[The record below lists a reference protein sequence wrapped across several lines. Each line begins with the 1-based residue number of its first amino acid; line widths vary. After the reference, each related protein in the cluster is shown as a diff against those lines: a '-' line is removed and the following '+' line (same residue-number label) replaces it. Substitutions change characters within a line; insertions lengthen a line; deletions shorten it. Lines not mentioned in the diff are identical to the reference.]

1 MGEVDYTGSIA
12 SFVAG
17 GATVTFTAMPNES
30 AYRIGIDMDSDG
42 ILDSERTPQ
51 SSRRRSCQ
59 PRARRYCHIFVCLG
73 WKNHTAAQAI
83 DGNTMGYFDQ
93 NSMLHTAGG
102 TNDWFQEDLGTNAQI
117 NLIQLFNRWDCCA
130 SRLANVSVFVSQYP
144 LIPTDVQQTRSQLGV
159 KEYYLSGTQGALA
172 QIPMQTAGRYIRV
185 QLNATGVPLQLAEV
199 RILGYPIASIV
210 NPVRRA
216 PP

>member
-1 MGEVDYTGSIA
+1 
-12 SFVAG
+12 
-17 GATVTFTAMPNES
+17 
-30 AYRIGIDMDSDG
+30 MDSDG
-42 ILDSERTPQ
+42 ILDSDDAHPNLPDVAPVNLALAGTAT
-51 SSRRRSCQ
+51 SSS
-59 PRARRYCHIFVCLG
+59 ALDG
-73 WKNHTAAQAI
+73 NHTAAQAI

-144 LIPTDVQQTRSQLGV
+144 FISTDVQQTRSQLGV

-210 NPVRRA
+210 NPGTQSAAIGATVNLPLQA
-216 PP
+216 TNMPASGFSSLTAVNLPLGFP